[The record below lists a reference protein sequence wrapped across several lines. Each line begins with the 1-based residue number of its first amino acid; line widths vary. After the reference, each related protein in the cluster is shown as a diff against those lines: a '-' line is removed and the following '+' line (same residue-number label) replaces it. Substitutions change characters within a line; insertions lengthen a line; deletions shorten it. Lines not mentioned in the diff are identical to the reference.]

1 MKTLLYLLLTPLL
14 FADIFPFQ
22 TIEKANQAYENGEFA
37 KSTRL
42 FKSLKKDEPTVA
54 YNQANAQY
62 KAGMYDE
69 ALKNYTKA
77 KGIDEAIR
85 EYNIGNTYFKKNDL
99 DKAIASYEKALKI
112 REDEDTRYNLEL
124 AKKRREE
131 QKKQEQKSK
140 EHEKKDKQKEDEKKK
155 KQKSQDQEKRKDQ
168 NDKEAKK
175 KKEKAEE
182 KMTEEE
188 KLRKK
193 ELSHLM
199 KQLSKKKMPTMIYQA
214 TEEKGERHDKNPW

>member
-1 MKTLLYLLLTPLL
+1 MFKFFPYFILTPLI

-42 FKSLKKDEPTVA
+42 FKSLKKDEPIVA

-62 KAGMYDE
+62 KTGMYDE

-85 EYNIGNTYFKKNDL
+85 QYNIGNTYFKKNDL

-124 AKKRREE
+124 AKKEREAQNK
-131 QKKQEQKSK
+131 QKNKDKNK
-140 EHEKKDKQKEDEKKK
+140 EKKKKDKEKKDEKKK
-155 KQKSQDQEKRKDQ
+155 KEKKSQDKKDTQ
-168 NDKEAKK
+168 KKAAKK
-175 KKEKAEE
+175 MTQKKKPT
-182 KMTEEE
+182 KEE

-193 ELSHLM
+193 ELSHLI
-199 KQLSKKKMPTMIYQA
+199 KQLSKKKMPTILYQA
-214 TEEKGERHDKNPW
+214 TDEKGERHDKNPW